1 MIGPSSTGLGLGGK
15 SIAINFSRNAVRRDD
30 AMPIQ
35 TIRSQRLYRQIA
47 DQLQQLIRDGEVIP
61 PKNNRGDK
69 WNFVT

>member
-1 MIGPSSTGLGLGGK
+1 
-15 SIAINFSRNAVRRDD
+15 
-30 AMPIQ
+30 MPIQ